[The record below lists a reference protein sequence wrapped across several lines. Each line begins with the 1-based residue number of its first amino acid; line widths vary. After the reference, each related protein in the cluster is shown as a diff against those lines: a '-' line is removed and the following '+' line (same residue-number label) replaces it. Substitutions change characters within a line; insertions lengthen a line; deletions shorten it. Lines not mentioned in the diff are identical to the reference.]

1 MNEEAQKIS
10 KIEVQDREFSRE
22 LVEVLIGE
30 EDADSI
36 EEEWIPIAEAIEN
49 PDRLPFFVSE
59 ILEMEKTK
67 ELRRALVRV
76 QINAQLKRDQALDL
90 YKKQLFAATTIEI
103 LLFGKLRLKPRKRKR
118 KKGKEEEA
126 KEPGDE
132 ESIEEV
138 EDGEGKEM
146 EDG

>member
-10 KIEVQDREFSRE
+10 KMEVQDREFSRE